1 MHTKAFPRLSFGAQ
15 TLALASALVSAVAL
29 PQLFH
34 LIGKA
39 SGLGTGVGAA
49 FLPMHLPII
58 IAGFVAGPFAG
69 LVSGAL
75 APVLSFA
82 LSGMPAASMLP
93 LMIGEI
99 SAYGLFAGVLR
110 NSKMPAFAK
119 LLLIQ
124 LLGRLVRAAVTA
136 FVVFCV
142 PDTVVTLSD
151 IYSSVLTGLPGVLVQ
166 WATLPLLLF
175 FLQSKFGKGGE

>member
-1 MHTKAFPRLSFGAQ
+1 MHTRAFPRLSFGAQ
-15 TLALASALVSAVAL
+15 TLALAAALVSAVAL

-34 LIGKA
+34 FIGAA
-39 SGLGTGVGAA
+39 SGLGTSVGAA

-58 IAGFVAGPFAG
+58 IAGFVAGPYAG

-99 SAYGLFAGVLR
+99 SAYGLFAGLLR
-110 NSKMPAFAK
+110 NTKMPAFAGGDIVRGGATVI
-119 LLLIQ
+119 LAMGD
-124 LLGRLVRAAVTA
+124 GRKAAA
-136 FVVFCV
+136 QM
-142 PDTVVTLSD
+142 DS
-151 IYSSVLTGLPGVLVQ
+151 Y
-166 WATLPLLLF
+166 
-175 FLQSKFGKGGE
+175 LQSKA